1 MKPALTEVP
10 VLVLDGH
17 TTQALACVRS
27 LGRAGHPVYVASEQ
41 RWPMAVASRYC
52 SGHWRLRG
60 ETVTAYADLRAR
72 AARLGIKIV
81 LPLTERTC
89 LLCSAE
95 ADAWRTAGI
104 TVGCGPDEM
113 LFQVFDKAQALELA
127 RAAGISIPPT
137 RCPESLDGYHEAAR
151 ELGFPCVIK
160 ARFSYAWCGG
170 QLLQDPGVAYVEKF
184 DDLDEVVL
192 ARRQGAH
199 WPLIQRW
206 VPGTGRGVFALC
218 DHGRVVEWFAH
229 ERLRDVR
236 PSGSG
241 SSLRRSVALDPELQ
255 RLSAQLLARLRWHG
269 PAMLEFKDDGAHA
282 PRLMEINGRFWGSL
296 QLAISAGVDLPAQW
310 IRILTGQPPAPSTG
324 YRCGVTLR
332 WVWGDVKRL
341 VHILAGPP
349 RGYPGSYPTLRQGV
363 RELIGRQPPG
373 TKLETFDRTD
383 PMPAFAEFM
392 QGAADLIARRTNRRS
407 ARRIGPLSG
416 KIEEGAAAPDVTI
429 ILPCRNE
436 AAYIRACLD
445 SLLGTD
451 YPHEHLEIL
460 VVDGGSTDGTREI
473 VKEYADAHARLRLLD
488 NPDRI
493 VPTALNAGIRE
504 ATGEIIVRMDAH
516 VIYPP
521 EYVPRL
527 VAGLRETGADN
538 VGGCIVTLP
547 ADGTPVAQ
555 AIAIALSHP
564 FGVGN
569 SHFRIGSPEARFVDT
584 VPFGCYHRSVF
595 ARIGLFDEELIRNQD
610 DEFNHRLLRHGGRV
624 LLLPDVVSYY
634 YARRSIR
641 QVARMYYQ
649 YGYFKPL
656 AARKIGRVMT
666 VRQLVPSAF
675 LAGLI
680 GGGALSLLWPPI
692 APIWGLTV
700 GAYAGAVLACALPI
714 ARIYGLRCAAALA
727 AVFPALHL
735 SYGAGFLRGLW
746 DGVFRRRTPR
756 SAPVPLSR

>member
-1 MKPALTEVP
+1 MRHPLSEAP

-41 RWPMAVASRYC
+41 RWSPAAASRYC
-52 SGHWRLRG
+52 RGHWHLRG
-60 ETVTAYADLRAR
+60 ETVSAYGDLRAR
-72 AARLGIKIV
+72 ANRLGIKVV

-89 LLCSAE
+89 LVCSAE
-95 ADAWRTAGI
+95 ADAWRAAGI
-104 TVGCGPDEM
+104 IVGCGPAEQ
-113 LFQVFDKAQALELA
+113 LVRVFDKAQALELA
-127 RAAGISIPPT
+127 SASGISIPPT
-137 RCPESLDGYHEAAR
+137 RCPDSLEGYHDAAR
-151 ELGFPCVIK
+151 DLGFPCVIK

-170 QLLQDPGVAYVEKF
+170 QLLQDPGVAYVRRFE
-184 DDLDEVVL
+184 DLDEAVL
-192 ARRQGAH
+192 VRRQGAH
-199 WPLIQRW
+199 WPLIQRYS
-206 VPGTGRGVFALC
+206 PGTGRGVFALC
-218 DHGRVVEWFAH
+218 NHGNVVEWFAH

-241 SSLRRSVALDPELQ
+241 STLRRSVALDPELRHLAE
-255 RLSAQLLARLRWHG
+255 RLLGQLKWHG
-269 PAMLEFKDDGAHA
+269 PAMLEFKDDGVNP

-296 QLAISAGVDLPAQW
+296 QLAIAAGVDLPAQW
-310 IRILTGQPPAPSTG
+310 LRILTGQPVTPSAR
-324 YRCGVTLR
+324 YRDGVTLR
-332 WVWGDVKRL
+332 WFWGDVKRL
-341 VHILAGPP
+341 VHIVSGPP
-349 RGYPGSYPTLRQGV
+349 RGYPGAFPTVRQGV
-363 RELIGRQPPG
+363 ADLLGRQPPG
-373 TKLETFDRTD
+373 TRLETFDRKD
-383 PMPAFAEFM
+383 PMPALAEFM
-392 QGAADLIARRTNRRS
+392 QGAAELISRRTNRRP
-407 ARRIGPLSG
+407 ARQIGSLSG
-416 KIEEGAAAPDVTI
+416 TLEGMPVPTVTI

-436 AAYIRACLD
+436 AGYIRACLD
-445 SLLGTD
+445 SLLATA
-451 YPHEHLEIL
+451 YPRAHLEIL
-460 VVDGGSTDGTREI
+460 VVDGGSDDGTREI
-473 VKEYADAHARLRLLD
+473 IAEYAAKHPGLRLLD
-488 NPDRI
+488 NPEGV

-516 VIYPP
+516 VIYPA

-610 DEFNHRLLRHGGRV
+610 DEFNHRLLRNGGRV

-675 LAGLI
+675 LVGLV
-680 GGGALSLLWPPI
+680 GGGLLSLLAPLV

-700 GAYAGAVLACALPI
+700 GAYALAVLACAMPT

-727 AVFPALHL
+727 VVFPALHL

-746 DGVFRRRTPR
+746 DGVVRRRSPR
-756 SAPVPLSR
+756 SAPIPLSR